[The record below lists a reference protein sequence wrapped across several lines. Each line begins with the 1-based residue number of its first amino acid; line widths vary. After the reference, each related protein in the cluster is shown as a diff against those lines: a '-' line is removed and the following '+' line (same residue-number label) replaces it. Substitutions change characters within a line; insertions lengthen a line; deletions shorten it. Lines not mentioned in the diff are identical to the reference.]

1 MRYIKKV
8 LLIGA
13 CFTFSILIKDTV
25 FAGIWERDVSGWK
38 YQKDNGDYA
47 RDNWKEIDEKWYYFD
62 VDGYMK
68 TGWISSGDNW
78 YYCGLNGSLEVN
90 RWIGDY
96 YVGENGSMLVNTV
109 TPDGYEVGEDGLYIN
124 SGLSSAEISAFYQ
137 QKLKNWKRAF
147 AKDGFYYDAQYVIRD
162 IDQDGIDDLLFLHSG
177 HKNCEGE
184 QFSRAELYTIRNGKF
199 ILSDSVSNANIVSYY
214 GFYPSIRDGSVLL
227 SFSASRYSDY
237 IYSITTSLQF
247 LQEVYYTTHGDAGE
261 YGEIYENA
269 NHIYAGYEYA
279 TDIESD
285 KGEILET
292 IDLNTI

>member
-214 GFYPSIRDGSVLL
+214 GFYPSIITMYIVLILMIVDVYMNFRWNFMGMGLSGSSVMM
-227 SFSASRYSDY
+227 
-237 IYSITTSLQF
+237 
-247 LQEVYYTTHGDAGE
+247 V
-261 YGEIYENA
+261 
-269 NHIYAGYEYA
+269 
-279 TDIESD
+279 
-285 KGEILET
+285 
-292 IDLNTI
+292 